1 MGGQGTLFG
10 GARGGGRDSSGSTG
24 AVVVVKTGFYP
35 STRGPLPLLPTH
47 PKLKKRPERYKLQEA
62 RDVKLKGAPPKVH
75 NQFMCA
81 NTIFYPETKERAERH
96 SEMQKGVKTRLL

>member
-1 MGGQGTLFG
+1 MSPWQRVRGLGWAGDIVWGGE
-10 GARGGGRDSSGSTG
+10 RGGRDSSGSTG
-24 AVVVVKTGFYP
+24 AVVVVKTGFHP

-62 RDVKLKGAPPKVH
+62 RDVKLKGTPPKVH

-81 NTIFYPETKERAERH
+81 NTIF
-96 SEMQKGVKTRLL
+96 